1 MLKLTGT
8 YYNGKV
14 HLEKVIPTDHPIKV
28 IVMFDEDIKP
38 QSKAL
43 KLSDFSFAKSRELL
57 KDVKWSFSDTV
68 INERRKSL

>member
-8 YYNGKV
+8 YYKGKV

-38 QSKAL
+38 QSQAL

-57 KDVKWSFSDTV
+57 KDVKGSFSDTV